1 MSTFSEAELEK
12 AFISLIKKQG
22 YEYVHGENIHK
33 EVTEVLL
40 YDDLKSYLS
49 ARYAA
54 QNITPGEIASII
66 QLLDGYSRADLYA
79 SNKAIIKMVAEGF
92 SFKRENPREKDLFIE
107 LLDFSGKHNICK
119 VINQLEIRGAE
130 ITRIPDAIIYING
143 LPLVVIEFKT
153 AIKEN
158 ATLEDAYKQLTV
170 RYRRDIPELL
180 KYNAFIIISDGANNK
195 CGTLFTDYE
204 FFYGW
209 RITGSDP
216 DEKDGISSLYTM
228 VEGLLSKDTLLD
240 VVRNF
245 LFFPDTT
252 KKEVKIVCR
261 YPQYYAAN
269 KLLENIKK
277 HLRPKGDGKGGTYF
291 GATGCGK
298 SFTMLFLTRLLMR
311 NKGLASPTIV
321 LITDRTDLDDQLS
334 RQFTTAK
341 QYVGDDCI
349 ESVETRD
356 ALKERLKGHK
366 SGGVFLTTIQKFSED
381 ISLLSDRENIICIS
395 DEAHR
400 SQINLDQNLKITK
413 EGIEKTY
420 GFAKY
425 LRDSFP
431 NATYV
436 GFTGTPIDS
445 TIDVFGKVV
454 DKYTMVE
461 SVKDG
466 ITVNVV
472 YEGRSS
478 RTLINH
484 KKLEEIEKYYE
495 ACEAKGANEYQVAE
509 SKKTVASL
517 KEVVGHPD
525 RIKAVAKDFVTHYE
539 GRIAENATVLG
550 KAMFV
555 CLDREIAYALYNEII
570 SLRPDWAIKRLADAD
585 AELTDKEKQKL
596 KPIEKIK
603 MVMTRDKD
611 DAPELYTMLGDR
623 EYRKELDRQFKNE
636 KSNFKIAIVVDM
648 WTTGFDVPCLD
659 TMYIDKFIQRHTLI
673 QTISRVNRVFKGK
686 ENGLVVDYIGIK
698 SSMQKAIRQYG
709 PEGGK
714 IEETEAFVKIVK
726 DQLDILNRLFHGFN
740 DSDFYKEDSEKR
752 LLCLN
757 KAVEFIQK
765 TEDLRD
771 RFMRNAKKLK
781 TAFNMCSSSEMISSR
796 ERDYIHFHMAIRAVL
811 YKLTKGEAPDATQ
824 MNAKVRE
831 MIKEALISNDV
842 EELFKIGKE
851 KEVDI
856 FSEEYLEKIQ
866 KIPYPNIK
874 IQLLERLLRETLN
887 AYKKVNKIK
896 AADFSERLKK
906 IVEEYNNRKEDAR
919 DIINSVTSKLVDLI
933 QSLKEEQ
940 KSFEKLGIDFEEK
953 AFYDI
958 LKAVRDKYKFEYPEE
973 KILVLAKEIKKIVAD
988 KTRYTDWAVRDN
1000 IKAALQSELEILLDA
1015 HGYPPKAN
1023 DDVYNEVL
1031 EQAENFKKYAS
1042 A

>member
-1 MSTFSEAELEK
+1 M
-12 AFISLIKKQG
+12 
-22 YEYVHGENIHK
+22 
-33 EVTEVLL
+33 
-40 YDDLKSYLS
+40 
-49 ARYAA
+49 
-54 QNITPGEIASII
+54 
-66 QLLDGYSRADLYA
+66 
-79 SNKAIIKMVAEGF
+79 
-92 SFKRENPREKDLFIE
+92 
-107 LLDFSGKHNICK
+107 
-119 VINQLEIRGAE
+119 
-130 ITRIPDAIIYING
+130 
-143 LPLVVIEFKT
+143 
-153 AIKEN
+153 
-158 ATLEDAYKQLTV
+158 
-170 RYRRDIPELL
+170 
-180 KYNAFIIISDGANNK
+180 
-195 CGTLFTDYE
+195 
-204 FFYGW
+204 
-209 RITGSDP
+209 
-216 DEKDGISSLYTM
+216 
-228 VEGLLSKDTLLD
+228 
-240 VVRNF
+240 
-245 LFFPDTT
+245 
-252 KKEVKIVCR
+252 
-261 YPQYYAAN
+261 
-269 KLLENIKK
+269 
-277 HLRPKGDGKGGTYF
+277 
-291 GATGCGK
+291 
-298 SFTMLFLTRLLMR
+298 
-311 NKGLASPTIV
+311 
-321 LITDRTDLDDQLS
+321 
-334 RQFTTAK
+334 
-341 QYVGDDCI
+341 
-349 ESVETRD
+349 
-356 ALKERLKGHK
+356 
-366 SGGVFLTTIQKFSED
+366 
-381 ISLLSDRENIICIS
+381 LSDRENIICIS

-866 KIPYPNIK
+866 KI
-874 IQLLERLLRETLN
+874 R
-887 AYKKVNKIK
+887 
-896 AADFSERLKK
+896 
-906 IVEEYNNRKEDAR
+906 
-919 DIINSVTSKLVDLI
+919 IIT
-933 QSLKEEQ
+933 
-940 KSFEKLGIDFEEK
+940 
-953 AFYDI
+953 
-958 LKAVRDKYKFEYPEE
+958 
-973 KILVLAKEIKKIVAD
+973 
-988 KTRYTDWAVRDN
+988 
-1000 IKAALQSELEILLDA
+1000 
-1015 HGYPPKAN
+1015 
-1023 DDVYNEVL
+1023 
-1031 EQAENFKKYAS
+1031 
-1042 A
+1042 

>member
-1 MSTFSEAELEK
+1 
-12 AFISLIKKQG
+12 
-22 YEYVHGENIHK
+22 
-33 EVTEVLL
+33 
-40 YDDLKSYLS
+40 
-49 ARYAA
+49 
-54 QNITPGEIASII
+54 
-66 QLLDGYSRADLYA
+66 
-79 SNKAIIKMVAEGF
+79 
-92 SFKRENPREKDLFIE
+92 
-107 LLDFSGKHNICK
+107 
-119 VINQLEIRGAE
+119 
-130 ITRIPDAIIYING
+130 
-143 LPLVVIEFKT
+143 
-153 AIKEN
+153 
-158 ATLEDAYKQLTV
+158 
-170 RYRRDIPELL
+170 
-180 KYNAFIIISDGANNK
+180 
-195 CGTLFTDYE
+195 
-204 FFYGW
+204 
-209 RITGSDP
+209 
-216 DEKDGISSLYTM
+216 
-228 VEGLLSKDTLLD
+228 
-240 VVRNF
+240 
-245 LFFPDTT
+245 
-252 KKEVKIVCR
+252 
-261 YPQYYAAN
+261 
-269 KLLENIKK
+269 
-277 HLRPKGDGKGGTYF
+277 
-291 GATGCGK
+291 
-298 SFTMLFLTRLLMR
+298 
-311 NKGLASPTIV
+311 
-321 LITDRTDLDDQLS
+321 
-334 RQFTTAK
+334 
-341 QYVGDDCI
+341 
-349 ESVETRD
+349 
-356 ALKERLKGHK
+356 
-366 SGGVFLTTIQKFSED
+366 
-381 ISLLSDRENIICIS
+381 
-395 DEAHR
+395 
-400 SQINLDQNLKITK
+400 
-413 EGIEKTY
+413 
-420 GFAKY
+420 
-425 LRDSFP
+425 
-431 NATYV
+431 
-436 GFTGTPIDS
+436 
-445 TIDVFGKVV
+445 
-454 DKYTMVE
+454 
-461 SVKDG
+461 
-466 ITVNVV
+466 
-472 YEGRSS
+472 
-478 RTLINH
+478 
-484 KKLEEIEKYYE
+484 
-495 ACEAKGANEYQVAE
+495 
-509 SKKTVASL
+509 
-517 KEVVGHPD
+517 
-525 RIKAVAKDFVTHYE
+525 
-539 GRIAENATVLG
+539 
-550 KAMFV
+550 
-555 CLDREIAYALYNEII
+555 
-570 SLRPDWAIKRLADAD
+570 
-585 AELTDKEKQKL
+585 
-596 KPIEKIK
+596 
-603 MVMTRDKD
+603 MTRDKD